1 MDRRLTRVKTTLDG
15 VRARC
20 DHAARRDADPVGIV
34 HRYED
39 AADRELV
46 ALVASCVAFGNAKV
60 IRAKL
65 EDLLERVGTHPA
77 RAAEDAKELRGRLQ
91 GWRARVFRGDDIAKL
106 LAGARAVQLEHG
118 SLGALFEAELARAT
132 AAANGPSDAAPVRAA
147 LAAWSDAIRA
157 AGGLRRDGRRRG
169 PAHLLPD
176 PRGPSGCKRLL
187 LFLRWMVRPADGID
201 LGMWNVPP
209 GRLLVPVDVHIHRL
223 ARNLGFTRRSSP
235 SWKTTEEITRAL
247 ARFDPADP
255 VSYDFA
261 LCHMGMLQ
269 RCPSRR
275 DASLCEGC
283 GVKPVCIHWS
293 GARRVTQDADG
304 SAARFRKART
314 AASPLGERRGR

>member
-1 MDRRLTRVKTTLDG
+1 MDRRLKRVKSTLDA

-20 DHAARRDADPVGIV
+20 DLAARRDADPVGIV
-34 HRYED
+34 HRYDD

-65 EDLLERVGTHPA
+65 DELLARVGAHPA
-77 RAAEDAKELRGRLQ
+77 RAAEDARALRDRLV
-91 GWRARVFRGDDIAKL
+91 GWRARVFRGEDIAKL

-118 SLGALFEAELARAT
+118 SLGALFEAELTRAT
-132 AAANGPSDAAPVRAA
+132 AAAPAGATDAAA
-147 LAAWSDAIRA
+147 LRIALGAWCDAIRA

-187 LFLRWMVRPADGID
+187 LLLRWMVRPADGID
-201 LGMWNVPP
+201 LGMWRVSPA
-209 GRLLVPVDVHIHRL
+209 RLLVPVDVHIHRL
-223 ARNLGFTRRSSP
+223 ARNLGFTRRASP
-235 SWKTTEEITRAL
+235 SWETTEEITRAL
-247 ARFDPADP
+247 ARFDAADP

-293 GARRVTQDADG
+293 A
-304 SAARFRKART
+304 
-314 AASPLGERRGR
+314 GR

>member
-1 MDRRLTRVKTTLDG
+1 VDRRLTRVKSTLDA

-20 DHAARRDADPVGIV
+20 DVAARRDADPVGIV
-34 HRYED
+34 HRYAD
-39 AADRELV
+39 PADRELV
-46 ALVASCVAFGNAKV
+46 ALVASCIAFGNAKV

-65 EDLLERVGTHPA
+65 EDLLERVGPRPA
-77 RAAEDAKELRGRLQ
+77 RAADDPKALRARVH
-91 GWRARVFRGDDIAKL
+91 GWRARVFVGDDVAKL
-106 LAGARAVQLEHG
+106 LAGARAVQREHG

-132 AAANGPSDAAPVRAA
+132 PVASFAASDADSGPMRAA
-147 LAAWSDAIRA
+147 LAAWCDAIRA
-157 AGGLRRDGRRRG
+157 GGGLRRDGRRRG
-169 PAHLLPD
+169 PTHILPD

-187 LFLRWMVRPADGID
+187 LLLRWMVRPADGID
-201 LGMWNVPP
+201 LGMWNVSP

-223 ARNLGFTRRSSP
+223 ARNLGFTRRTSP

-247 ARFDPADP
+247 VRFDPADP

-275 DASLCEGC
+275 DAALCEGC

-293 GARRVTQDADG
+293 RVAKHPGAL
-304 SAARFRKART
+304 T
-314 AASPLGERRGR
+314 A

>member
-1 MDRRLTRVKTTLDG
+1 MDRRLKRVKSTLDR

-20 DHAARRDADPVGIV
+20 DLPARRDADPVGIV
-34 HRYED
+34 HRYD
-39 AADRELV
+39 DPADRELV
-46 ALVASCVAFGNAKV
+46 ALAASCIAFGNAKV

-65 EDLLERVGTHPA
+65 EDLLERTGPHPA
-77 RAAEDAKELRGRLQ
+77 RAAEDAKALRARLH
-91 GWRARVFRGDDIAKL
+91 GWRARVFRGDDVAKL
-106 LAGARAVQLEHG
+106 LAGARAVQREHG
-118 SLGALFEAELARAT
+118 SLGALFEAELDRST
-132 AAANGPSDAAPVRAA
+132 AATSDGARGADADGDA
-147 LAAWSDAIRA
+147 LRVALGRWCDAIRA
-157 AGGLRRDGRRRG
+157 AGGLRRDGPRRG

-176 PRGPSGCKRLL
+176 PHGPSGCKRLL
-187 LFLRWMVRPADGID
+187 LLLRWMVRPADGID

-209 GRLLVPVDVHIHRL
+209 RRLLVPVDVHIHRL

-247 ARFDPADP
+247 AQFDAADP

-275 DASLCEGC
+275 DAALCEGC

-293 GARRVTQDADG
+293 TDAHEP
-304 SAARFRKART
+304 K
-314 AASPLGERRGR
+314 RRGAIA